1 MSNFP
6 QILKPSGAIITI
18 VPFSQ
23 RYHESPGDCFQY
35 THEGVE
41 ALFAHAGDFNVLE
54 SSHDILG
61 RSINW
66 QGSGKANDIAPVDAF
81 GAWRVTLFTV

>member
-1 MSNFP
+1 
-6 QILKPSGAIITI
+6 
-18 VPFSQ
+18 
-23 RYHESPGDCFQY
+23 
-35 THEGVE
+35 VE